1 MSELTEEE
9 LLIVAE
15 RFYNGLVS
23 SATNGTRMTD
33 EDFKNDRQILMNSSI
48 KRLVPRFVQT
58 CRTVADFW
66 TYIKGLDSQ
75 FDNGLWAGRRKHIKA
90 EFENLFLELENPT
103 PQIKKEITRV
113 KEKFGSRYI
122 NGQIELMDSNIET
135 HPYDS
140 IGKAK
145 ELIESC
151 CIEILTQLGEDITK
165 YKEDMTKLATHTL
178 EALNLRA
185 NKVDDAKKG
194 ANEIK
199 RILGGLNQIA
209 VGIAELRNSY
219 GSGHGKDKNFTGLTP
234 RHARLA
240 VGSAANLVNFLWE
253 TYELQK
259 EKK

>member
-1 MSELTEEE
+1 MED
-9 LLIVAE
+9 
-15 RFYNGLVS
+15 N
-23 SATNGTRMTD
+23 
-33 EDFKNDRQILMNSSI
+33 DFKNDRQILMNSSI
-48 KRLVPRFVQT
+48 KRLLPKFVLT
-58 CRTVADFW
+58 CRTSNDFW
-66 TYIKGLDSQ
+66 TYIKGLD
-75 FDNGLWAGRRKHIKA
+75 DNFENGIWAGRRKYLKD
-90 EFENLFLELENPT
+90 EFENLFFELENPT
-103 PQIKKEITRV
+103 PQIKKEITMV
-113 KEKFGSRYI
+113 KEKFDTQYI
-122 NGQIELMDSNIET
+122 TSQIELMDSNIET

-151 CIEILTQLGEDITK
+151 CIEILTAIGEDITK
-165 YKEDMTKLATHTL
+165 YKDDMTKLATHTL

-185 NKVDDAKKG
+185 SNVDETKKG

-199 RILGGLNQIA
+199 KILGGLNQIA

-234 RHARLA
+234 RHARFA

-259 EKK
+259 EKKNG